1 MMTPDET
8 LNETQ
13 VPEATEP
20 TAPETEE
27 ATESADCKKAEEGK
41 CSKKSKKEIADL
53 KEKLAA
59 TENELAEQK
68 DKYLRLMAEYDNFRR
83 RSQKEKEGIYTDAY
97 GEALKALLPVADN
110 LELAVRYSEG
120 DKVVEGVKMVLN
132 QLHDALTKMGIEE
145 IETKTFD
152 PNVHN
157 AVMHTEDDAYGEG
170 EIVEVFQKG
179 YRKGD
184 KIIRYAMVKVAN

>member
-1 MMTPDET
+1 MMTPDEI
-8 LNETQ
+8 LNDSAACEAEAPAAEASEETAEEKK
-13 VPEATEP
+13 PEDGKG
-20 TAPETEE
+20 
-27 ATESADCKKAEEGK
+27 SKKA
-41 CSKKSKKEIADL
+41 KKEVAEL

-59 TENELAEQK
+59 AEGELAEQK
-68 DKYLRLMAEYDNFRR
+68 DKYLRLLAEYDNFRR

-157 AVMHTEDDAYGEG
+157 AVMHVEDDAFGEG

>member
-1 MMTPDET
+1 MTPEESVKQTEAAEET
-8 LNETQ
+8 VCAE
-13 VPEATEP
+13 EAV
-20 TAPETEE
+20 PETEE
-27 ATESADCKKAEEGK
+27 AAKKETADPKGSKKA
-41 CSKKSKKEIADL
+41 KKEAAEL

-59 TENELAEQK
+59 AENEIAEQK

-83 RSQKEKEGIYTDAY
+83 RTQKEKEGIYSDAY
-97 GEALKALLPVADN
+97 AEALKALLPVADN

-120 DKVVEGVKMVLN
+120 DKVVEGVKMVLS
-132 QLHDALTKMGIEE
+132 QLSDALTKMGIEV

-157 AVMHTEDDAYGEG
+157 AVMHVEDEGYGEG

-184 KIIRYAMVKVAN
+184 KIIRCAMVKVAN

>member
-8 LNETQ
+8 LNETLA
-13 VPEATEP
+13 PEATEP

>member
-1 MMTPDET
+1 MMMTPDET
-8 LNETQ
+8 LNET
-13 VPEATEP
+13 A
-20 TAPETEE
+20 APETEAP
-27 ATESADCKKAEEGK
+27 ATEAPAEPAEEKRSEDVKGSKKA
-41 CSKKSKKEIADL
+41 KKEVAEL

-59 TENELAEQK
+59 AETEIAEQK
-68 DKYLRLMAEYDNFRR
+68 DKYLRLLAEYDNFRR

-132 QLHDALTKMGIEE
+132 QLHDALTKIGIEE

-157 AVMHTEDDAYGEG
+157 AVMHVEDDAFGEG

>member
-83 RSQKEKEGIYTDAY
+83 RSQKEKEGIYSDAY

-110 LELAVRYSEG
+110 LELAVRYDQG

-132 QLHDALTKMGIEE
+132 QLHDALGKMGIEE

>member
-1 MMTPDET
+1 MTPDET
-8 LNETQ
+8 LNEA
-13 VPEATEP
+13 V
-20 TAPETEE
+20 APETEVAAAE
-27 ATESADCKKAEEGK
+27 APSEAAEEKKSEEGK
-41 CSKKSKKEIADL
+41 GAKKTKKEVSEL

-59 TENELAEQK
+59 AETELSEQK
-68 DKYLRLMAEYDNFRR
+68 DKYLRLLAEYDNFRR

-120 DKVVEGVKMVLN
+120 DKVVEGVKLVLN

-157 AVMHTEDDAYGEG
+157 AVMHVEDDSFGEG

>member
-1 MMTPDET
+1 MT
-8 LNETQ
+8 
-13 VPEATEP
+13 
-20 TAPETEE
+20 
-27 ATESADCKKAEEGK
+27 
-41 CSKKSKKEIADL
+41 
-53 KEKLAA
+53 KEKENTVENAENEAAKETTCTEKEAA
-59 TENELAEQK
+59 TEKTAKSEKVSKRELEAEVIALRESAEKAAKALAESE
-68 DKYLRLMAEYDNFRR
+68 DKYLRILAEYDNYRKR
-83 RSQKEKEGIYTDAY
+83 TVKEKEGIYSDAY

-110 LELAVRYSEG
+110 LELAVRYDQG

-132 QLHDALTKMGIEE
+132 QLHDALGKMGIEE

>member
-1 MMTPDET
+1 MMMTPDET
-8 LNETQ
+8 LNET
-13 VPEATEP
+13 V
-20 TAPETEE
+20 APETDATQAE
-27 ATESADCKKAEEGK
+27 APAESAEGKKSDDAKGSKKA
-41 CSKKSKKEIADL
+41 KKEALEL
-53 KEKLAA
+53 KEKLTA

-68 DKYLRLMAEYDNFRR
+68 DKYLRLLAEYDNFRR
-83 RSQKEKEGIYTDAY
+83 RSQKEKEGIYSDAY

-157 AVMHTEDDAYGEG
+157 AVMHVEDDAFGEG

>member
-1 MMTPDET
+1 MTMTPDEI
-8 LNETQ
+8 LNET
-13 VPEATEP
+13 A
-20 TAPETEE
+20 APETEAPVAD
-27 ATESADCKKAEEGK
+27 ATEKDEEKKSEDGKGSKKA
-41 CSKKSKKEIADL
+41 KKEAAEL

-59 TENELAEQK
+59 AENEIAEQK
-68 DKYLRLMAEYDNFRR
+68 DKYLRLLAEYDNFRR

-157 AVMHTEDDAYGEG
+157 AVMHVEDDAFGEG

>member
-1 MMTPDET
+1 MMTPEESVQQTET
-8 LNETQ
+8 AEET
-13 VPEATEP
+13 VCAEEAV
-20 TAPETEE
+20 PETEE
-27 ATESADCKKAEEGK
+27 AAKKDAADPKGSKKA
-41 CSKKSKKEIADL
+41 KKEVAEL

-59 TENELAEQK
+59 AENEIAEQK
-68 DKYLRLMAEYDNFRR
+68 DKYLRLMAEYENFRR
-83 RSQKEKEGIYTDAY
+83 RSQKEKEGIYSDAY
-97 GEALKALLPVADN
+97 AEALKALLPVADN

-120 DKVVEGVKMVLN
+120 DKVIEGVKMVLS
-132 QLHDALTKMGIEE
+132 QLSDALTKMGIEV

-157 AVMHTEDDAYGEG
+157 AVMHVEDEGYGEG

>member
-1 MMTPDET
+1 MMTPEET
-8 LNETQ
+8 LNET
-13 VPEATEP
+13 V
-20 TAPETEE
+20 APET
-27 ATESADCKKAEEGK
+27 AESAETAVPAEEKKSDEIKGSKKA
-41 CSKKSKKEIADL
+41 KKEIAEL
-53 KEKLAA
+53 KEKLATA
-59 TENELAEQK
+59 ENEIAEQK
-68 DKYLRLMAEYDNFRR
+68 DKYLRLLAEYDNFRR
-83 RSQKEKEGIYTDAY
+83 RSQKEKEGIYSDAY

-132 QLHDALTKMGIEE
+132 QLHDALGKMGIEE

-157 AVMHTEDDAYGEG
+157 AVMHVEDDAFGEG

>member
-1 MMTPDET
+1 MTPDEIK
-8 LNETQ
+8 NE
-13 VPEATEP
+13 
-20 TAPETEE
+20 TAPETAEVTSETAEAAETEE
-27 ATESADCKKAEEGK
+27 VAPKAEEAK
-41 CSKKSKKEIADL
+41 SSKKTKKEVAEL

-59 TENELAEQK
+59 TETELAAQK
-68 DKYLRLMAEYDNFRR
+68 DQYLRLLAEYDNFRR
-83 RSQKEKEGIYTDAY
+83 RSQKEKEGIYSDAY

-110 LELAVRYSEG
+110 LELAVRYSQG

-132 QLHDALTKMGIEE
+132 QLHDSLSKMGIEE

-157 AVMHTEDDAYGEG
+157 AVMHVEDDAYGEG

-184 KIIRYAMVKVAN
+184 KIIRYSMVKVAN

>member
-1 MMTPDET
+1 MMTPDEI
-8 LNETQ
+8 LNETSAPE
-13 VPEATEP
+13 VTEPAAPEA
-20 TAPETEE
+20 EE
-27 ATESADCKKAEEGK
+27 AAESADCKKAEEGK
-41 CSKKSKKEIADL
+41 CSKKSKKEIAEL

-59 TENELAEQK
+59 TETELSEQK

-132 QLHDALTKMGIEE
+132 QLHDALSKMGIEE